1 MRTNEG
7 VMLSRRAAA
16 VCLAAVCVAA
26 VSAANAAVPLKT
38 IKAWQDSAPE
48 ALDIT
53 VVLVSEETESKP
65 VAAHPGCTTS
75 TRKLTVT
82 ARVDAVRRTAGGLTP
97 GQVVVFRHSVIR
109 TGPCALPGGS
119 FGALLSG
126 GDRATVYL
134 RPAESGGAIYLA
146 NDVQKLR

>member
-1 MRTNEG
+1 
-7 VMLSRRAAA
+7 MLSRLAAA
-16 VCLAAVCVAA
+16 VCLAACLAA
-26 VSAANAAVPLKT
+26 AGTANAAVPLKT
-38 IKAWQDSAPE
+38 TKAWQDSAPE

-53 VVLVSEETESKP
+53 VVSVSEETESKP

-82 ARVDAVRRTAGGLTP
+82 ARVDAVRRSASGLKP
-97 GQVVVFRHSVIR
+97 GEVVVFRHTVIR
-109 TGPCALPGGS
+109 TWPCAIPGGS
-119 FGALLSG
+119 FGAMVNA

-134 RPAESGGAIYLA
+134 RPAEAGSAIFLA